1 MQNIISIAN
10 LHKSFKNNEVLK
22 GINLEVKK
30 GEILSIVGKSGCG
43 KTTLLRCINFLEIP
57 DQGTINVNGVSI
69 STDDFP
75 KNYQNIEKNKI
86 QETNNPF
93 KSFSYQNEI
102 VKKFKNKIYQIR
114 GNIGFLFQDLQLFPH
129 YNVIENVYKPLVII
143 KKMRKEEAILNAE
156 TILLKVNLINHRNK
170 YPHQLSGGQKQRVA
184 IARALAMSPKIML
197 YDEPTSALDPELV
210 REIADMI
217 NMLEKDEITQVIV
230 SHDINFIKLIAKQ
243 VVFIDEGEIVEM
255 GLLEKLLTNPV
266 DQRTKHYFD
275 IFR

>member
-57 DQGTINVNGVSI
+57 DHGTINVNGISI

-75 KNYQNIEKNKI
+75 KNYQNIEKNKV

-143 KKMRKEEAILNAE
+143 KKMKKEEAILNAE
-156 TILLKVNLINHRNK
+156 KILLKVNLINHRDK

-217 NMLEKDEITQVIV
+217 NMLEQDKITQVIV

-266 DQRTKHYFD
+266 DERTKHYFD

>member
-156 TILLKVNLINHRNK
+156 KILLKVNLINHRNK

-197 YDEPTSALDPELV
+197 YDEPTSALDPKLV

>member
-156 TILLKVNLINHRNK
+156 KILLKVNLINHRNK